1 MNFSE
6 RLKQLRKKNNLSQE
20 GLAKKLGLARSTIA
34 GYETPDKKREPD
46 YETLKKLADFFDVSI
61 DYLLGREYYPKNL
74 DLSMVLKESS
84 VTYKGKPITEDQK
97 KTIELALEDGDDDPD
112 IEDLQIAANNE
123 NINLEEDK
131 ELHEIIKRV
140 IKEVRKERGYK
151 PGKWGVL
158 SGQAF

>member
-1 MNFSE
+1 MTFPE
-6 RLKQLRKKNNLSQE
+6 IL
-20 GLAKKLGLARSTIA
+20 KKLRLQKRISQDELGQAVGLTKSTISL
-34 GYETPDKKREPD
+34 YETGKRQPDNS
-46 YETLKKLADFFDVSI
+46 TLLKLADFFDVSI
-61 DYLLGREYYPKNL
+61 DYLLGRDFYPKNL
-74 DLSMVLKESS
+74 DLSMVLKESK
-84 VTYKGKPITEDQK
+84 VTYKGKPLTEDQK

-151 PGKWGVL
+151 PGK
-158 SGQAF
+158 